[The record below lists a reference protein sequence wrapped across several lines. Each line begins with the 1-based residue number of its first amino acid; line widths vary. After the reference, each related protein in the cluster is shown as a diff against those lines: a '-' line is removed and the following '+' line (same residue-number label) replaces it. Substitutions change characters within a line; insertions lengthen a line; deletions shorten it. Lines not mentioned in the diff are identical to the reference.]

1 MSYAPREEEV
11 WEEGEARQA
20 LSWWVSTKQLC
31 VIHNSVMAHPVFH
44 ILTVLK
50 TTGCNNGVIVEPLE

>member
-11 WEEGEARQA
+11 WEEGEARQT
-20 LSWWVSTKQLC
+20 LSWWVSTNC
-31 VIHNSVMAHPVFH
+31 VYMIHNSVMAHPVFH

-50 TTGCNNGVIVEPLE
+50 SNNGVIVEPLE